1 MDVTTREAVMEL
13 WELIAWLLSRLLG
26 SVHQTDVATIVRVFG
41 IWAGSDDIFSRIN
54 TDGVAN
60 VAGIIGNIIGVL
72 KGCLGK
78 RKKNPVVT
86 ADVLHRSNEAAKN
99 ANGNSGGGG
108 GRQESSMGTPV
119 GGVKKT
125 TMKKSVSTGFLAG
138 LDSTEDL
145 SRQASDAST
154 GDAAVAQKRFAK
166 MQPFRQ
172 ASVFTDNVRDK
183 IREEL
188 RTLLQSLRN
197 MLKVKSGISADG
209 QDLVDRITFVLSME
223 SGMLSYAIL
232 SLSSRDTNIPIL
244 VISYQHICTLFL
256 RTFLITFVVFDN
268 RLLVER
274 CVRILTN

>member
-26 SVHQTDVATIVRVFG
+26 SVHQTDVATIVRVLG
-41 IWAGSDDIFSRIN
+41 VWAGSDDIFCRIN

-72 KGCLGK
+72 KGSLGK

-99 ANGNSGGGG
+99 DNGQSGGGG
-108 GRQESSMGTPV
+108 MKDNSLGTTT

-138 LDSTEDL
+138 LESTDDVN
-145 SRQASDAST
+145 RQANDAASGNVKA
-154 GDAAVAQKRFAK
+154 GDSAVAQKRFAK

-188 RTLLQSLRN
+188 RSLLQSLRN
-197 MLKVKSGISADG
+197 MLKVKSGITPDG

-223 SGMLSYAIL
+223 SGIL
-232 SLSSRDTNIPIL
+232 P
-244 VISYQHICTLFL
+244 HTLPL
-256 RTFLITFVVFDN
+256 N
-268 RLLVER
+268 
-274 CVRILTN
+274 